1 MALSD
6 STHGTITHFELI
18 TVRLRDTDGA
28 EGVGY
33 TYTVGA
39 GGAAV
44 HALIDQGLRPV
55 LLGAEAEQIEALWQ
69 KMWWHLHYGGRGG
82 SVSLAVSACDI
93 ALWDLKARRFDT
105 PLWRLLGG
113 FDPAVPCYAGG
124 IDLDFPLD
132 ALLRQTDDNL
142 AKGFRAIKMKV
153 GRHACPRTSSACGR
167 CARISGPDFPLMAD
181 ANMRWTVDEAIR
193 AARAFRDSNLVWLE
207 EPTIPDDVAG
217 HARIVRDGGVP
228 IATGENLHTLH
239 EFTQMIEAGG
249 VTFPE
254 PDVTNCGGIT
264 VFMKVAH
271 LAEAYNL
278 PLTSHG
284 VHDLTVHLLAAAPN
298 RSYLEV
304 HGFGLDRYIAEPLVI
319 RDGNAIAPERA
330 GPRRVVR
337 LERTGEAEQLNARAR
352 RQIGQ
357 LVSHIEEHQDQ
368 FAIDPPKQRN
378 DAGPYQRQDD
388 ATENSEFPQPVN
400 HAEQRAERDQQQPQ
414 REHDTDDARRDERI
428 ERQEFRHD
436 GSPIDLMRDRTS
448 EHCVRVEEL
457 VDACSNR
464 AVWPDALSI
473 GTDVSARAIA

>member
-1 MALSD
+1 MRIGSLETGLYRIKLPVALSD

-18 TVRLRDTDGA
+18 TVRLRDADGA

-55 LLGAEAEQIEALWQ
+55 LLDADPEQIEALWH

-93 ALWDLKARRFDT
+93 ALWDLKARRFGS

-124 IDLDFPLD
+124 IDLDFTLD
-132 ALLRQTDDNL
+132 ALLQQTDDNL

-153 GRHACPRTSSACGR
+153 GRGR
-167 CARISGPDFPLMAD
+167 LSEDIERVQAMRAHLGSDFPLMVD

-193 AARAFRDSNLVWLE
+193 AARGFQESNLVWLE

-217 HARIVRDGGVP
+217 HARIVRDGGLP

-239 EFTQMIEAGG
+239 EFKQMIEAGG

-319 RDGNAIAPERA
+319 REGRAIAP
-330 GPRRVVR
+330 
-337 LERTGEAEQLNARAR
+337 
-352 RQIGQ
+352 
-357 LVSHIEEHQDQ
+357 
-368 FAIDPPKQRN
+368 
-378 DAGPYQRQDD
+378 
-388 ATENSEFPQPVN
+388 
-400 HAEQRAERDQQQPQ
+400 
-414 REHDTDDARRDERI
+414 
-428 ERQEFRHD
+428 
-436 GSPIDLMRDRTS
+436 DRPG
-448 EHCVRVEEL
+448 HGVAF
-457 VDACSNR
+457 DWA
-464 AVWPDALSI
+464 AL
-473 GTDVSARAIA
+473 AKL

>member
-1 MALSD
+1 MQIASLQTGLYRIELPVPLSD

-18 TVRLRDTDGA
+18 TARLRDTDGA

-44 HALIDQGLRPV
+44 HALIEQGLRPV

-93 ALWDLKARRFDT
+93 ALWDLKARRFNT
-105 PLWRLLGG
+105 PLWPLLGG

-153 GRHACPRTSSACGR
+153 GR
-167 CARISGPDFPLMAD
+167 ARLSEDVQRVRAMRAHLGPDFPLMVD
-181 ANMRWTVDEAIR
+181 ANMRWTVDAAIR
-193 AARAFRDSNLVWLE
+193 AARALRDSNLIWLE

-217 HARIVRDGGVP
+217 HARIVRDGGLP

-239 EFTQMIEAGG
+239 EFKQMIEAEG

-319 RDGNAIAPERA
+319 RDGDAIAPERPGHGVA
-330 GPRRVVR
+330 FDWPA
-337 LERTGEAEQLNARAR
+337 LEKLRG
-352 RQIGQ
+352 
-357 LVSHIEEHQDQ
+357 
-368 FAIDPPKQRN
+368 
-378 DAGPYQRQDD
+378 
-388 ATENSEFPQPVN
+388 
-400 HAEQRAERDQQQPQ
+400 
-414 REHDTDDARRDERI
+414 
-428 ERQEFRHD
+428 
-436 GSPIDLMRDRTS
+436 
-448 EHCVRVEEL
+448 
-457 VDACSNR
+457 
-464 AVWPDALSI
+464 
-473 GTDVSARAIA
+473 

>member
-1 MALSD
+1 
-6 STHGTITHFELI
+6 
-18 TVRLRDTDGA
+18 VRLRDVDGA

-39 GGAAV
+39 GGASV
-44 HALIDQGLRPV
+44 HALIDQALRPV
-55 LLGAEAEQIEALWQ
+55 LVGAEAEGIEALWQ
-69 KMWWHLHYGGRGG
+69 RMWWHLHYGGRGG

-93 ALWDLKARRFDT
+93 ALWDLKAQRLNT

-124 IDLDFPLD
+124 IDLDFPLE

-153 GRHACPRTSSACGR
+153 GR
-167 CARISGPDFPLMAD
+167 ARLSEDVERVRAMRAYLGPDFPLMVD
-181 ANMRWTVDEAIR
+181 ANMRWTVDQAIR
-193 AARAFRDSNLVWLE
+193 AARAFQDSNLVWLE

-217 HARIVRDGGVP
+217 HARIVRDGGLP

-239 EFTQMIEAGG
+239 EFKAMIEAGG

-254 PDVTNCGGIT
+254 PDVTNCGGVT

-298 RSYLEV
+298 HSYLEV

-319 RDGNAIAPERA
+319 RDGNAVAPDRP
-330 GPRRVVR
+330 GHGVVFDWTA
-337 LERTGEAEQLNARAR
+337 LEK
-352 RQIGQ
+352 
-357 LVSHIEEHQDQ
+357 LVP
-368 FAIDPPKQRN
+368 AP
-378 DAGPYQRQDD
+378 
-388 ATENSEFPQPVN
+388 
-400 HAEQRAERDQQQPQ
+400 
-414 REHDTDDARRDERI
+414 
-428 ERQEFRHD
+428 
-436 GSPIDLMRDRTS
+436 
-448 EHCVRVEEL
+448 
-457 VDACSNR
+457 
-464 AVWPDALSI
+464 
-473 GTDVSARAIA
+473 

>member
-1 MALSD
+1 VALSD

-18 TVRLRDTDGA
+18 TVRLHDTDGA
-28 EGVGY
+28 KGVGY
-33 TYTVGA
+33 TYTVGS
-39 GGAAV
+39 GGSAI
-44 HALIDQGLRPV
+44 HALIDQALRPV
-55 LLGAEAEQIEALWQ
+55 LIGAEADAIEALWQ
-69 KMWWHLHYGGRGG
+69 KMWWHLHFGGRGG

-93 ALWDLKARRFDT
+93 ALWDLKARRCNT

-124 IDLDFPLD
+124 IDLDFTLD

-153 GRHACPRTSSACGR
+153 GRARLSEDVERVRAMRTHL
-167 CARISGPDFPLMAD
+167 GPDFPLMVD

-193 AARAFRDSNLVWLE
+193 AARAFQDSNLVWLE

-217 HARIVRDGGVP
+217 HARIVRDGGLP

-239 EFTQMIEAGG
+239 EFKQMIEAGG

-254 PDVTNCGGIT
+254 PDVTNCGGVT

-304 HGFGLDRYIAEPLVI
+304 HGFGLDRYIAEPLAI
-319 RDGNAIAPERA
+319 RDGKAVAPDRA
-330 GPRRVVR
+330 GHGVAFDWAA
-337 LERTGEAEQLNARAR
+337 LEKLRG
-352 RQIGQ
+352 
-357 LVSHIEEHQDQ
+357 
-368 FAIDPPKQRN
+368 
-378 DAGPYQRQDD
+378 
-388 ATENSEFPQPVN
+388 
-400 HAEQRAERDQQQPQ
+400 
-414 REHDTDDARRDERI
+414 
-428 ERQEFRHD
+428 
-436 GSPIDLMRDRTS
+436 
-448 EHCVRVEEL
+448 
-457 VDACSNR
+457 
-464 AVWPDALSI
+464 
-473 GTDVSARAIA
+473 

>member
-1 MALSD
+1 MKIASLDVGLYRIRLPVALSD

-18 TVRLRDTDGA
+18 TVRLRDSDGA

-44 HALIDQGLRPV
+44 HALIEQGLRPV
-55 LLGAEAEQIEALWQ
+55 LLGAEAEHIEALWQ

-93 ALWDLKARRFDT
+93 ALWDLKAKRFST
-105 PLWRLLGG
+105 PLWKLLGG
-113 FDPAVPCYAGG
+113 FDPVVPCYAGG

-132 ALLRQTDDNL
+132 ALLKQTDDNL

-153 GRHACPRTSSACGR
+153 GR
-167 CARISGPDFPLMAD
+167 ARLSEDVERVRAMRVHLGPDFPLMAD
-181 ANMRWTVDEAIR
+181 ANMKWSVDQAIR
-193 AARAFRDSNLVWLE
+193 AARGFQDSNLVWLE

-239 EFTQMIEAGG
+239 EFTQMIAAGG

-271 LAEAYNL
+271 LTEAYNL

-319 RDGNAIAPERA
+319 RDGKAIAPERA
-330 GPRRVVR
+330 GHGVVFDWAA
-337 LERTGEAEQLNARAR
+337 LEKLRA
-352 RQIGQ
+352 
-357 LVSHIEEHQDQ
+357 
-368 FAIDPPKQRN
+368 
-378 DAGPYQRQDD
+378 
-388 ATENSEFPQPVN
+388 
-400 HAEQRAERDQQQPQ
+400 
-414 REHDTDDARRDERI
+414 
-428 ERQEFRHD
+428 
-436 GSPIDLMRDRTS
+436 
-448 EHCVRVEEL
+448 
-457 VDACSNR
+457 
-464 AVWPDALSI
+464 
-473 GTDVSARAIA
+473 